1 MNADLLPFASRE
13 PARQLPWPLACL
25 VIAGLNI
32 ILWALLAALAWL
44 LWLTWPLVAGGNHA

>member
-25 VIAGLNI
+25 VIAGLSVV
-32 ILWALLAALAWL
+32 LWSALLGLIIGLYWLVEAW
-44 LWLTWPLVAGGNHA
+44 